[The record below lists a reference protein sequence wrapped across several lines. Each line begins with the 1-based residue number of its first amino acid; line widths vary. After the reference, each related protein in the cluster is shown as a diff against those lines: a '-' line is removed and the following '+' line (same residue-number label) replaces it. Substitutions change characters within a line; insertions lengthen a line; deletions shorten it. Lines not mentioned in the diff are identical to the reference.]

1 MTTADM
7 VMGIL
12 DGVSEQIKGKTM
24 LQKIVFILSR
34 EFPGAKELGNL
45 NYTKY
50 YYGPFSRKLEEI
62 IDDCQLRGLLKVIP
76 TPVGN
81 VVRYDI
87 AITEAGNRYAKQSR
101 RTDSGSI
108 SLMKQMSARARELNA
123 MDLSKVI
130 EQAYGLL

>member
-1 MTTADM
+1 MTTTDM
-7 VMGIL
+7 VMSIL
-12 DGVSEQIKGKTM
+12 DGVNEQIKGKTM
-24 LQKIVFILSR
+24 LQKIIFILSH
-34 EFPGAKELGNL
+34 EFPSAKELGNL

-76 TPVGN
+76 TPVGS

-87 AITEAGNRYAKQSR
+87 AITEAGKQYAKQSR
-101 RTDSGSI
+101 RAGNGGI
-108 SLMKQMSARARELNA
+108 SLIKQMSARAKKLNA

-130 EQAYGLL
+130 DQAYGLL